1 MGISGSLRKVTHF
14 FVLWL
19 PLSCVGFRRGVPPA
33 WPKIFNECA
42 FVSVFSSFLEYL
54 FWDVQPFSPFLPFEF
69 LKGTVFLFPPL
80 LTKRLPLPL
89 HSPPQFSSVPT
100 CQTTPPP
107 NHQSVPTLPCHRA
120 YHKAFFTLLF
130 HSSFPITFFPI
141 ISKKKSIRR
150 PHFSFSS
157 IGLYKLFSTEACRNG
172 PTSSWK
178 FFASSFEGWFEIDII
193 YCANCISVTGLFLF
207 SGGVC
212 WNSMCFRAGFRWMCL
227 KHNVSTSA
235 TNSRQLDM
243 RFKHKVSIR
252 FPGANNAASHVE
264 STQSHA
270 RSQRPRAVTA
280 QSTWCYTRSTC
291 CYTQTMC
298 CFT

>member
-19 PLSCVGFRRGVPPA
+19 PLSCVGVRRGVPPA

-157 IGLYKLFSTEACRNG
+157 IGLYKLCSSEACRNG
-172 PTSSWK
+172 PTSSSK

-193 YCANCISVTGLFLF
+193 YCANCISVTGFSLEASVGTVCVLEPVSVGCAWNTMFLLLPRIADSWICASSTRF
-207 SGGVC
+207 RSGFQV
-212 WNSMCFRAGFRWMCL
+212 R
-227 KHNVSTSA
+227 T
-235 TNSRQLDM
+235 
-243 RFKHKVSIR
+243 
-252 FPGANNAASHVE
+252 
-264 STQSHA
+264 TQRH
-270 RSQRPRAVTA
+270 T
-280 QSTWCYTRSTC
+280 
-291 CYTQTMC
+291 
-298 CFT
+298 